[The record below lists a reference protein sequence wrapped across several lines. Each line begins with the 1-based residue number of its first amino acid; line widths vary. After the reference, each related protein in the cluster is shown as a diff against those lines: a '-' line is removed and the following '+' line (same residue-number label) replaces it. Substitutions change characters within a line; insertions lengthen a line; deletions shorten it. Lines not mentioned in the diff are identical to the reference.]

1 MVILLAGSTFL
12 HINTLARTAGLTRS
26 KWDDRRMRELCWL
39 GQRSHLYWDIVW
51 SFTQDRFFPFKVL
64 WLTPFLFLASPPPS
78 KKYSKVIKG
87 LNQNIERAIAERG
100 FDPRTSGLWAQHA
113 STAPLCYLR
122 SREVIPTCITRSR
135 HCLCKAGVD
144 RKWRDSFNS
153 FAPRL
158 KNIAST
164 KKEFFSFASE
174 FCKFVYIV

>member
-1 MVILLAGSTFL
+1 MVILLAGPTFL
-12 HINTLARTAGLTRS
+12 HINTLARTAGLTRPR
-26 KWDDRRMRELCWL
+26 WDDRRMRELCWL
-39 GQRSHLYWDIVW
+39 GQRGHLYWDTVW

-64 WLTPFLFLASPPPS
+64 WLTLFLFLASPPPS

-122 SREVIPTCITRSR
+122 SREVLPSCITRSR

-144 RKWRDSFNS
+144 LGGRRIIKKKT
-153 FAPRL
+153 PRL
-158 KNIAST
+158 KNIVS
-164 KKEFFSFASE
+164 KD
-174 FCKFVYIV
+174 